1 MACNQCY
8 FKRINKDKRT
18 KNANTMLHIY
28 SDSNSDINSAT
39 TTAIETVTAIVTT
52 TVRATLA
59 AKVALTAI
67 EKSTL
72 ITVKLITICQQQ

>member
-8 FKRINKDKRT
+8 FKRINKDK
-18 KNANTMLHIY
+18 
-28 SDSNSDINSAT
+28 NSAT

-59 AKVALTAI
+59 AKVALPAI

-72 ITVKLITICQQQ
+72 TMVKLITICQEQ